1 MGMTKWCHTHGG
13 ILGPN
18 EKRYPD
24 MNTSPRTIVSAFPT
38 VEWLQ
43 QRAADRMPASNHAM
57 RRLPR
62 RPSPAGRLL
71 AAMQTMLDASV
82 RVEEGR
88 WVATPDG
95 ELPVDIVLHKGGKRI
110 AICCQPAWVDAIT
123 DQDAL
128 MLVYGGFDVLYRCS
142 VSESLESVVD
152 AAYALMQ
159 AHPAWFSAFG
169 RLSLGRRASDGMVTA
184 ALSATDKGWM
194 VRGPQCSVQ
203 ALRLHVASD
212 WVRAFERALRGGND
226 LALSA

>member
-1 MGMTKWCHTHGG
+1 
-13 ILGPN
+13 
-18 EKRYPD
+18 
-24 MNTSPRTIVSAFPT
+24 MNTSPRTTVSAFPT

-43 QRAADRMPASNHAM
+43 QRAADRQPVMNHAM
-57 RRLPR
+57 RRLPS

-82 RVEEGR
+82 RVEECR

-110 AICCQPAWVDAIT
+110 AICGRPTWVDAAS

-128 MLVYGGFDVLYRCS
+128 MLVYGGFDVLYRCT
-142 VSESLESVVD
+142 VDESLESVVD

-159 AHPAWFSAFG
+159 AHPAFFSAFG
-169 RLSLGRRASDGMVTA
+169 RLSLGRRASDAMVTA
-184 ALSATDKGWM
+184 ALHATDKGWM
-194 VRGPQCSVQ
+194 VKGPFGTVQ

-212 WVRAFERALRGGND
+212 WVRSFERALRGGTD